1 MFFKSIDFLSPQIS
15 LYYDNRKRHSS
26 IIGGF
31 LTLILFLYTLVLII
45 QYSLFNSF
53 PNKFSLKLYRNFE
66 TDLEFQF
73 FNESES
79 GIFHFF
85 YIYNNNDIDS
95 EELVRFKSIKNGI
108 LRIYMLNLLNPYD
121 YNSSDLGNYDHW
133 VYDSCHNFVIEQDKH
148 YDYSYSF
155 CIQYYYNHVHQRYYS
170 VSDKSNFKWPFFKET
185 YSIAENSFFTTFIEK
200 CTNNSYI
207 NQILGSCYP
216 EDRINNYFKI
226 FNNIFISF
234 VDNKFEINDKKE
246 PIKTYSHQIHNTLKV
261 NKKFFSFHQ
270 MEFTRF
276 NYVENGMF
284 HEKFKKNS
292 FMFEEDKITKIY
304 NEGINNPL
312 TAFSFHF
319 KKYLN
324 EFRKPEN
331 NILFIF
337 NKISSHIITI
347 YFILYIINLFF
358 NEMAQTKDFFTFIID
373 DKSLI
378 ENHIN
383 YDKNKIVSIKT
394 YESNENN
401 NQFNSFGNLRTNNK
415 SDNLFASYIK
425 DNNSKFNKKSEIID
439 LAEKDENDF
448 SKNSENIIFV
458 DGGNFGGGIA
468 NNKKNLKLNF
478 NNFET
483 KSMKFDNRKS
493 KINYLERPSRIQSYR
508 KKRRGKEANI
518 FKSLILKDLSRK
530 NSENN
535 SEKNDDTM
543 DNGSKIKIINNSSL
557 SLFKEVNN
565 QKNLNSTNYNYI
577 NHKKDMSSSNIDK
590 KVIQCPSNNPNLNTK
605 TEALTKNK
613 EPKNDFINYQ
623 QKNKKYSVST
633 KIYMNNFMK
642 DKEKNN
648 KSQDKCKSQNKK
660 NLDQSFRSKGR
671 NSISND
677 SNSQISISRKIK
689 ENNKQNSQFS
699 KYTGNKINKEKIRQ
713 DFQKNYGNKTLNADI
728 DDIMKL
734 KNFWSYFCFCTK
746 NNSNVLTKM
755 SLFRKKLLSEDYIY
769 LLHLNMII
777 YKKKFEKKSI
787 QDKKGLLEEL
797 YYSY

>member
-1 MFFKSIDFLSPQIS
+1 MQ
-15 LYYDNRKRHSS
+15 
-26 IIGGF
+26 
-31 LTLILFLYTLVLII
+31 
-45 QYSLFNSF
+45 
-53 PNKFSLKLYRNFE
+53 
-66 TDLEFQF
+66 
-73 FNESES
+73 
-79 GIFHFF
+79 
-85 YIYNNNDIDS
+85 
-95 EELVRFKSIKNGI
+95 
-108 LRIYMLNLLNPYD
+108 
-121 YNSSDLGNYDHW
+121 
-133 VYDSCHNFVIEQDKH
+133 
-148 YDYSYSF
+148 
-155 CIQYYYNHVHQRYYS
+155 
-170 VSDKSNFKWPFFKET
+170 
-185 YSIAENSFFTTFIEK
+185 
-200 CTNNSYI
+200 
-207 NQILGSCYP
+207 
-216 EDRINNYFKI
+216 
-226 FNNIFISF
+226 
-234 VDNKFEINDKKE
+234 KK
-246 PIKTYSHQIHNTLKV
+246 
-261 NKKFFSFHQ
+261 
-270 MEFTRF
+270 
-276 NYVENGMF
+276 
-284 HEKFKKNS
+284 
-292 FMFEEDKITKIY
+292 TKI
-304 NEGINNPL
+304 I
-312 TAFSFHF
+312 
-319 KKYLN
+319 
-324 EFRKPEN
+324 FRKIAKIL
-331 NILFIF
+331 NI
-337 NKISSHIITI
+337 
-347 YFILYIINLFF
+347 
-358 NEMAQTKDFFTFIID
+358 
-373 DKSLI
+373 
-378 ENHIN
+378 
-383 YDKNKIVSIKT
+383 
-394 YESNENN
+394 
-401 NQFNSFGNLRTNNK
+401 
-415 SDNLFASYIK
+415 
-425 DNNSKFNKKSEIID
+425 
-439 LAEKDENDF
+439 
-448 SKNSENIIFV
+448 V

-493 KINYLERPSRIQSYR
+493 KINYLERPSRLQSYR

-557 SLFKEVNN
+557 SLFKEFNN
-565 QKNLNSTNYNYI
+565 QKNLNSTSYNYI
-577 NHKKDMSSSNIDK
+577 NHKKDMSPSNIDK
-590 KVIQCPSNNPNLNTK
+590 KIIQCPSNNPNLNNK

-642 DKEKNN
+642 DREKNN
-648 KSQDKCKSQNKK
+648 KSQDKYKSQNKK
-660 NLDQSFRSKGR
+660 NLDQSHRSKGR

-728 DDIMKL
+728 DDLMKL

-769 LLHLNMII
+769 LLHLNMIV